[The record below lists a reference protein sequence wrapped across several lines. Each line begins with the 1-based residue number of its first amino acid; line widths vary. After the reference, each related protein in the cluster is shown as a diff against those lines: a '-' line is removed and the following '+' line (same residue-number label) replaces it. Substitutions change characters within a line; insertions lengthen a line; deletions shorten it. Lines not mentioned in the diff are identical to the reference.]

1 MAKQLK
7 SIARMDRP
15 KNMDTLAGIDGVA
28 AVLID
33 DRRFDRDFDFER
45 PKSTS
50 LGDTEDQR
58 QET

>member
-1 MAKQLK
+1 MAK
-7 SIARMDRP
+7 MDCP
-15 KNMDTLAGIDGVA
+15 KNMDTLAGIDGAA